1 MRFADAE
8 QWLGVAVLVAWS
20 LVAGLSLAGRLPLVH
35 RLRRP
40 TLIGTGV
47 AAGLFAL
54 QAGVVDAVA
63 DPNGISAADPP
74 VLRWMVEH
82 RSPAATAFFQV
93 VAAAGGTA
101 GMAVLATVAAGVLVV
116 RRRIRDAAVVAV
128 AATVSELLVDLL
140 KNSYARPRPPA
151 PTRLGPETNYSLPS
165 GHALGSIVVLGIIS
179 AVVVLVVRGAADRA
193 VVVSIAAL
201 AVVAIGL
208 SRLYL
213 GVHWLTDV
221 LDGWLV
227 GGTWLAL
234 CVTFLVRGRPPA
246 PGRDTRRDDVRMRV
260 RRPDRT
266 RAGAHRS

>member
-1 MRFADAE
+1 MGFADAE
-8 QWLGVAVLVAWS
+8 QWLGVAVLVVW
-20 LVAGLSLAGRLPLVH
+20 LVVAGLSLAGRLPRAH

-40 TLIGTGV
+40 TLVGTGV

-74 VLRWMVEH
+74 ILRWMVEH
-82 RSPAATAFFQV
+82 RSPAATAFFRA
-93 VAAAGGTA
+93 VAAAGGTP
-101 GMAVLATVAAGVLVV
+101 GMAALATITAVVLVI

-128 AATVSELLVDLL
+128 AAAVSGLLVDLL
-140 KNSYARPRPPA
+140 KNFYARPRPPE

-165 GHALGSIVVLGIIS
+165 GHALGSIVVLGTIS
-179 AVVVLVVRGAADRA
+179 AVVVLVVRGAAVRA
-193 VVVSIAAL
+193 VVVSTAAL
-201 AVVAIGL
+201 AVAAIGL

-234 CVTFLVRGRPPA
+234 CVVFLVGRPGA
-246 PGRDTRRDDVRMRV
+246 PTSS
-260 RRPDRT
+260 P
-266 RAGAHRS
+266 